1 MRGLQPVVSAASLIV
16 SASTGGQCSA
26 TLTQLCQGF
35 EAEHA
40 TERVA
45 QLGDLVIAELPL
57 GDHGREQVAGLAAA
71 VAAAPA
77 LARVHALVGE
87 PEGLGGVGRVGGQ
100 RDEPV

>member
-40 TERVA
+40 TERVP
-45 QLGDLVIAELPL
+45 QLGAPALVELAL
-57 GDHGREQVAGLAAA
+57 RDHRREQVTGLAAA

-77 LARVHALVGE
+77 LALVHALVGVTE
-87 PEGLGGVGRVGGQ
+87 CLGGVRRVGG
-100 RDEPV
+100 DGDGA